1 MRKKGILNHR
11 VKTLSA
17 MAAVPALLM
26 ENRFVVLANN
36 VGRNGGFAMSTGIPQ
51 IDNIFS
57 TITTL
62 LLGVVAVIGVIILI
76 KNIADMV
83 EAYQQHD
90 SRGMYE
96 GGKGIAAGAV
106 MVFIGPLLTL
116 MGIL

>member
-1 MRKKGILNHR
+1 MRKKGILNHG
-11 VKTLSA
+11 VKALSA
-17 MAAVPALLM
+17 MAAVPVLLM
-26 ENRFVVLANN
+26 ENSFVVLANSTGRN
-36 VGRNGGFAMSTGIPQ
+36 VGLRTSTGIQQ
-51 IDNIFS
+51 IDTIFS
-57 TITTL
+57 TLTTL
-62 LLGVVAVIGVIILI
+62 LLGVVAIIGVIILI